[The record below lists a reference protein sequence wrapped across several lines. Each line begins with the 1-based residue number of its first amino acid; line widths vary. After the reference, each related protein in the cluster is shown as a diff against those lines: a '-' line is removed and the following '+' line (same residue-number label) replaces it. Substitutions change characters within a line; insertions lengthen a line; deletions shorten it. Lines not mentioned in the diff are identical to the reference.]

1 MEVEMHGNQE
11 RKVVSRRSTDKVCY
25 RKQMLTH
32 RSHDGYLVQDGCS
45 VLLSI
50 SSWQG
55 IQVSRAVADPS
66 REALGSHPL
75 YGIHGSA
82 SDEKKFKSRERRLN
96 WPVFVPDMSS
106 FHPSVSEVTLNG
118 ESMLALHCSLDVIQ
132 GLRVY
137 WLKAQMNQ
145 TICGSCLSQLCG

>member
-1 MEVEMHGNQE
+1 MTMVIMYLILIPEVMMGTWYKMDAVSCLAFHHG
-11 RKVVSRRSTDKVCY
+11 K
-25 RKQMLTH
+25 
-32 RSHDGYLVQDGCS
+32 
-45 VLLSI
+45 
-50 SSWQG
+50 
-55 IQVSRAVADPS
+55 VSRAVVDPS

-75 YGIHGSA
+75 YRIHGSA

-96 WPVFVPDMSS
+96 WPVFVPDMPF